1 MYSLDHLTMF
11 VESAK
16 SGSFSACARK
26 LGKVQS
32 AISQGIAHLETDM
45 NKQLFDRS
53 TRKPSLTED
62 GKRLLV
68 YAEAVLRQSQELHS
82 VVQAIDRM
90 EEPLIKLA
98 VENALLVPKFS
109 QILQTFSKR
118 FPATAI
124 EVISM
129 TSTDVLDDI
138 MNHQAQLGLMFTHHS
153 FSEDVELCYIGN
165 LPFYP
170 VCAHHHPLAQAQ
182 HIKVNELI
190 AHKQIMLR
198 GAKGEA
204 THWLPKISADIW
216 WANSFSS
223 IYKLVEQGIGWS
235 YLPGHLADE
244 RLSFGRLT
252 RLPFSIDHKDWSPS
266 IELITPKN
274 IVKGPALSWLYEAMK
289 ELLD

>member
-1 MYSLDHLTMF
+1 MYSLDHLRMF

-45 NKQLFDRS
+45 NRQLFDRS

-68 YAEAVLRQSQELHS
+68 YAEAVLRQSQELSS
-82 VVQAIDRM
+82 VVQAMDRM
-90 EEPLIKLA
+90 EEPLIKVA
-98 VENALLVPKFS
+98 IENALLVPKFS
-109 QILQTFSKR
+109 QILQAFTKR

-124 EVISM
+124 EVITM
-129 TSTDVLDDI
+129 TSTDVLDCAI
-138 MNHQAQLGLMFTHHS
+138 HHQADMGLMFTHHS
-153 FSEDVELCYIGN
+153 FTEEVELCYIGN

-170 VCAHHHPLAQAQ
+170 VCNQNHPLADAQ
-182 HIKVNELI
+182 MIKVNELI
-190 AHKQIMLR
+190 AHRQIMMR

-204 THWLPKISADIW
+204 THWLPRISANIW
-216 WANSFSS
+216 WTNSFSS
-223 IYKLVEQGIGWS
+223 MCQLVEQGIGWS
-235 YLPGHLADE
+235 YLPRHLADE
-244 RLSFGRLT
+244 RLDLGHLV

-274 IVKGPALSWLYEAMK
+274 QIKGPALSWLYEAMK

>member
-1 MYSLDHLTMF
+1 MYSLDHLQMF
-11 VESAK
+11 VESAH

-32 AISQGIAHLETDM
+32 AISQGIAHLEADM
-45 NKQLFDRS
+45 NRQLFDRS

-68 YAEAVLRQSQELHS
+68 YAEAVLRQSQELNS
-82 VVQAIDRM
+82 VVHAMDRM
-90 EEPLIKLA
+90 EEPLIRIA

-109 QILQTFSKR
+109 EILQAFATRFS
-118 FPATAI
+118 ATAV

-129 TSTDVLDDI
+129 TSTDVLDCVSH
-138 MNHQAQLGLMFTHHS
+138 HQAELGLMFTHHT

-170 VCAHHHPLAQAQ
+170 VCAKSHPLSHAQL
-182 HIKVNELI
+182 IKVNELI
-190 AHKQIMLR
+190 PHRQIMLR
-198 GAKGEA
+198 GTKGEA
-204 THWLPKISADIW
+204 THWLPRIAADIW
-216 WANSFSS
+216 WTNNFSS
-223 IYKLVEQGIGWS
+223 VCQLVEQGIGWS
-235 YLPGHLADE
+235 YLPVHLVNE
-244 RLSFGRLT
+244 RMGLGQLVRM
-252 RLPFSIDHKDWSPS
+252 PFSIDHKDWSPS

-274 IVKGPALSWLYEAMK
+274 KIKGPAFAWLYEAMK

>member
-1 MYSLDHLTMF
+1 MYSLDHLQMF

-45 NKQLFDRS
+45 NRLLFDRS

-68 YAEAVLRQSQELHS
+68 YAEAVLRQSQELNS
-82 VVQAIDRM
+82 VVHAMDRM
-90 EEPLIKLA
+90 EEPLVRVA

-109 QILQTFSKR
+109 QILKTFSTR
-118 FPATAI
+118 FPATAV

-129 TSTDVLDDI
+129 TSGDVLDNVI
-138 MNHQAQLGLMFTHHS
+138 NNRAELGLMFTHQT

-170 VCAHHHPLAQAQ
+170 VCAIDHPLSQAKM
-182 HIKVNELI
+182 IKVNELI
-190 AHKQIMLR
+190 PHRQIMLR
-198 GAKGEA
+198 GAKGDV
-204 THWLPKISADIW
+204 THWLPRISADIW
-216 WANSFSS
+216 WTNSFISVS
-223 IYKLVEQGIGWS
+223 QLVEQGIGWS
-235 YLPGHLADE
+235 YLPAHLVDD
-244 RLSFGRLT
+244 RLDLGNLT

-266 IELITPKN
+266 IEMIIPKN
-274 IVKGPALSWLYEAMK
+274 QIKGPALSWLYEAMK
-289 ELLD
+289 EVLD